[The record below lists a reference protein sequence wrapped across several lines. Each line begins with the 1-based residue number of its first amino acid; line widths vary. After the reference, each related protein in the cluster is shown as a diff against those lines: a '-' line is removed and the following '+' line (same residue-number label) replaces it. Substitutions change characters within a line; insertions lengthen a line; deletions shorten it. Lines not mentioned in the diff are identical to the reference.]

1 MATLEAA
8 WWWAYAG
15 SALRDYFARA
25 QQKYLIIKS
34 ESYIFEK
41 RSVSTLNTSD
51 QLING
56 LFYFVFKINIRSI
69 VKNTENSKKIE

>member
-1 MATLEAA
+1 V
-8 WWWAYAG
+8 
-15 SALRDYFARA
+15 
-25 QQKYLIIKS
+25 QQKNLIIKS

-51 QLING
+51 QLINS